1 MLTQRQVRLVML
13 LVGADGWVTASELS
27 ERLSVSSR
35 LVKQEIA
42 SVREQ
47 LGASAEVESSARLG
61 YRVARLDD
69 AARSKLAE
77 DFNVH
82 AGHHSIKRRY
92 AQVFLLLVLGS
103 APQSLAAMAE
113 RLYVSRATVATQ
125 LDVVRYRITRLP
137 HLVLKVSAK
146 KGASICASEEERR
159 YEASKWIAR
168 DCLDAMFVDEAE
180 QERFWN
186 VRMSMLEV
194 VERELEAPIGEGR
207 FSGDDAKRVA
217 TWCALSL
224 ARTERDLTVRYH
236 AASDGEGR
244 RCAQRL
250 ARHIECMRLGR
261 LTDAELEALARL
273 LDECIVPVTP
283 SPRASAFA
291 AQLLSEAALA
301 VGESPVFS
309 DPVVR
314 ERVGCRMD
322 GVIRRTSAGHGLLN
336 YHASET
342 VARYPLASYLVARFL
357 DRMMHGH
364 VSKAEA
370 TLLAL
375 VLAGTLER
383 ARPVDAA
390 VLYTDENTA
399 VVGRIRGLLA
409 ARWRGKLHVDEVRP
423 AAWSAL
429 APEGMVELATDPS
442 SVLSHPHAM
451 VIPALPSEDDLLQ
464 LDRRLAHRAC
474 ERRVKLYDRLVRDD
488 PTAAAAVARACDR
501 PRPHTVLLTAYRT
514 VCFVEQTDSE
524 ESRIGVCDL
533 DDPIVY
539 RGKRYRRAV
548 FVRWGGDGISAREVF
563 DVLSD
568 ILVTELKDAR

>member
-13 LVGADGWVTASELS
+13 LVEADGWVTASELS
-27 ERLSVSSR
+27 DRLSVSAR

-47 LGASAEVESSARLG
+47 LGTSVEVESSARLG
-61 YRVARLDD
+61 YRVVRLDD

-92 AQVFLLLVLGS
+92 AQVFLLLVLGPE
-103 APQSLAAMAE
+103 PQTLAAMAE
-113 RLYVSRATVATQ
+113 RLYVSRATVAAQ

-146 KGASICASEEERR
+146 EGAIIQASEEERR

-168 DCLDAMFVDEAE
+168 DCLDALFVDEGE
-180 QERFWN
+180 QERFWD
-186 VRMSMLEV
+186 VRTSMLEM
-194 VERELEAPIGEGR
+194 VECELGAPIGEGR

-224 ARTERDLTVRYH
+224 VRTGRGLSIRHH
-236 AASDGEGR
+236 AADDSEGR
-244 RCAQRL
+244 RCARRL
-250 ARHIECMRLGR
+250 ARRIECARLG
-261 LTDAELEALARL
+261 LLDDAEVEALARL
-273 LDECIVPVTP
+273 LDESIVPIAP

-291 AQLLSEAALA
+291 VQLLSGAALA

-314 ERVGCRMD
+314 ERVARRMD
-322 GVIRRTSAGHGLLN
+322 GVMRRTSAGHGLLN

-342 VARYPLASYLVARFL
+342 VARYPLASYLVVRFL
-357 DRMMHGH
+357 GRMMYGH
-364 VSKAEA
+364 VSKAES

-383 ARPVDAA
+383 ARPADAA

-409 ARWRGKLHVDEVRP
+409 ARWRGRLHIDEVRP
-423 AAWSAL
+423 AAWSVP

-442 SVLSHPHAM
+442 SALLHPRAM
-451 VIPALPSEDDLLQ
+451 VIPALPSEDDLLR
-464 LDRRLAHRAC
+464 LDRRLARRAH
-474 ERRVKLYDRLVRDD
+474 ERRAKLYESLTHDD
-488 PTAAAAVARACDR
+488 PAAAAAVAQVCHRAQ
-501 PRPHTVLLTAYRT
+501 PHTVILTAYRT
-514 VCFVEQTDSE
+514 VCAVEQSESE
-524 ESRIGVCDL
+524 EPRIGICDL

-548 FVRWGGDGISAREVF
+548 FVRWGGGGISAHEVF

-568 ILVTELKDAR
+568 VLIKELKDAR